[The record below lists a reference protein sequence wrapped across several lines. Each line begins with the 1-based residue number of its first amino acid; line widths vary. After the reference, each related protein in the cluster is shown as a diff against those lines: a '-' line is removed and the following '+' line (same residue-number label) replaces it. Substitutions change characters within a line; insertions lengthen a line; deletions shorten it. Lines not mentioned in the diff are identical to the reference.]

1 MRLDP
6 NLTPAVHHATTPQR
20 SEGANQNDSAITID
34 FPPAPDDVRLHRQMG
49 GRVCQEGCSSLLTGL
64 AVTILGLAG
73 VVSGTY
79 FIVDAAATVDDSSLA
94 RSNQRAEYTA
104 GGSLLGLGV
113 MAVTIGLSRLC
124 AGWEERRASA
134 VEIRELRVGTQYEMT
149 GGDAR
154 EYA

>member
-1 MRLDP
+1 MRLDS
-6 NLTPAVHHATTPQR
+6 NSVPAVQRAAIPQH
-20 SEGANQNDSAITID
+20 SEGLTQSDSAIHID

-64 AVTILGLAG
+64 AVTVLGLAG
-73 VVSGTY
+73 VVSGAY
-79 FIVDAAATVDDSSLA
+79 FVVDAAATVDDSSLA
-94 RSNQRAEYTA
+94 RSNQRSEYTA

-113 MAVTIGLSRLC
+113 LAVTIGLSRLC

-134 VEIRELRVGTQYEMT
+134 AEMQEMRVGPQYEMN
-149 GGDAR
+149 GGAAR